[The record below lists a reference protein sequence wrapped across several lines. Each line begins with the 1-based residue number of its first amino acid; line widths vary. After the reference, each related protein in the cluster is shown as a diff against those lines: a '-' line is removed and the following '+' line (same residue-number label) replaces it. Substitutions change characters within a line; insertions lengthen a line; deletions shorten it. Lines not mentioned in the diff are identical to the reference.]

1 MAAFVKNDTAKA
13 ASLVANIQKLADTY
27 KSKNL
32 KTFVV
37 FTGGPELQGPI
48 RELASKKNVTIPL
61 TFLPQGASAGDFQR
75 FQINPNADNTILVYN
90 RQRVVANFVNVDD
103 KSFSEVQK
111 AAEEML
117 GN

>member
-1 MAAFVKNDTAKA
+1 MAAFIKSDTAKA

-27 KSKNL
+27 KDKNL

-37 FTGGPELQGPI
+37 FTGGPELKDPI
-48 RELASKKNVTIPL
+48 QKLAAEKKLNIPL
-61 TFLPQGASAGDFQR
+61 TFLPQGTGAGDYQR
-75 FQINPNADNTILVYN
+75 FQINPAATNTVLVYN
-90 RQRVVANFVNVDD
+90 RQRVVANFVDVDD

-111 AAEEML
+111 AAEQML